1 MERLRCLRTASLLI
15 CAGVVTACGTVQAL
29 AEPPLVQGGDV
40 TVQVHLSGTGP
51 MQRQDEFSLA
61 AQALSARPWP
71 GLDRPLVLRRA
82 TIPIPP
88 PPGAEVTLRF
98 AVNADGYVTH
108 SQLKRMGATMGLV
121 PSASL
126 GLAML
131 RVLPS
136 WRFDPPLQE
145 QQPVAYCCITLV
157 FD

>member
-1 MERLRCLRTASLLI
+1 MDRLRCLRTTSLLI
-15 CAGVVTACGTVQAL
+15 CGGVVSACGTAPVQ

-40 TVQVHLSGTGP
+40 TVLVHLSGAGP

-82 TIPIPP
+82 TIPMPP

-108 SQLKRMGATMGLV
+108 SQLKRMSATVGTV
-121 PSASL
+121 PPASL

-145 QQPVAYCCITLV
+145 HQPVAYCCITMV